1 MSNVTIYLVK
11 GIVNV
16 PIETF
21 IVSCVMAF
29 LLGILVGYVV
39 NGIVNVPFVLM
50 IIIVVLMTIIVL
62 HCDY

>member
-1 MSNVTIYLVK
+1 MSNVTIYVVK

-21 IVSCVMAF
+21 IVSCVLAF
-29 LLGILVGYVV
+29 LLGILVGSFLL
-39 NGIVNVPFVLM
+39 GILVGFVLM